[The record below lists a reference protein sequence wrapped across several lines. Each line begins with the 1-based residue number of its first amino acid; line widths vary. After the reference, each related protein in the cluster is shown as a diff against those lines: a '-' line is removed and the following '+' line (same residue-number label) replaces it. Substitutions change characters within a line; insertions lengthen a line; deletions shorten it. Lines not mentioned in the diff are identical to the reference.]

1 MGCQHAAVGR
11 VGAWTLPAKT
21 AFAITNWQR
30 RRLSSSPL
38 SDTSTSWLAFSL
50 STCRTQ
56 VMFADQPW
64 NLTTCRRMITMKHI
78 RVKVD
83 RIGPCDCAGNR
94 INGHLRKIGRF
105 PQLVEKTLTQGIFKI
120 ELPDETVSKGQ
131 AKAEV
136 SQMFNLRNP
145 G

>member
-1 MGCQHAAVGR
+1 
-11 VGAWTLPAKT
+11 
-21 AFAITNWQR
+21 
-30 RRLSSSPL
+30 
-38 SDTSTSWLAFSL
+38 
-50 STCRTQ
+50 
-56 VMFADQPW
+56 
-64 NLTTCRRMITMKHI
+64 MITMKHI

-83 RIGPCDCAGNR
+83 RIWPCDRTGKG
-94 INGHLRKIGRF
+94 INGHLRKIGRLS
-105 PQLVEKTLTQGIFKI
+105 QLVEETPTEGIFKI